1 VRGITDRG
9 QDSACSADKKTLE
22 TAYEMALANGF
33 DLTTLTTAQTTD
45 MSSVLVANGYLR
57 AASQY
62 YGVSSAGVVSV
73 KTGVTKCS

>member
-1 VRGITDRG
+1 
-9 QDSACSADKKTLE
+9 
-22 TAYEMALANGF
+22 
-33 DLTTLTTAQTTD
+33 
-45 MSSVLVANGYLR
+45 VLVANGYLR